1 MAMHSIQVDEEVLT
15 YLKERAEPFVD
26 TPNSVLRRELL
37 GRESLAER
45 DGPFPMGAREPDDT
59 EGLVPEV
66 PSGVPQALAQ
76 LLQVAHL
83 VTQKGMTRQEATP
96 VVARFHDVAPQ
107 TVNDKY
113 GRQAGLTASAFDQ
126 LLAQP
131 GLTNLRSLLRK
142 RFPRH
147 DGVVAELLGDQQGPA
162 NRTDTSVPVPREP
175 LTYTQ
180 AGYLRGGTP
189 TGATVV
195 LWHEAEG
202 RTGYHLYWNG
212 QWHQRFGQAE
222 MERDLGISV
231 RAKRS
236 GSQEGYPAEAVIH
249 AAWRHLVDQYNAG
262 EPNVE
267 YTRARPGEVPPPLS

>member
-1 MAMHSIQVDEEVLT
+1 L
-15 YLKERAEPFVD
+15 
-26 TPNSVLRRELL
+26 
-37 GRESLAER
+37 
-45 DGPFPMGAREPDDT
+45 
-59 EGLVPEV
+59 
-66 PSGVPQALAQ
+66 
-76 LLQVAHL
+76 
-83 VTQKGMTRQEATP
+83 
-96 VVARFHDVAPQ
+96 VARFHGVAPQ

-113 GRQAGLTASAFDQ
+113 GRQAGLTASGFDQ

-131 GLTNLRSLLRK
+131 GLTSLRCLLRK

-147 DGVVAELLGDQQGPA
+147 EGVVAELLGDQKSPA
-162 NRTDTSVPVPREP
+162 NRTITSVPLPREP

-180 AGYLRGGTP
+180 PGYLRGGTP
-189 TGATVV
+189 TGAAVV

-212 QWHQRFGQAE
+212 QWHHRFGQVE

-262 EPNVE
+262 KPDVE
-267 YTRARPGEVPPPLS
+267 YSRACPGDVPLPLS